1 MDREGLKKRLLQGLE
16 SGRLAHAYIFEG
28 PKETETLPMA
38 LEFAQALLCTGEGRK
53 PCGMCPSC
61 RNLAGGIHEDLVL
74 LQAEASGK
82 SGNLSLKD
90 EKVQKMQERLKKKP
104 LAASRVV
111 AILGDADLLTE
122 RAQNRLLKTLE
133 EPPGRD
139 VLILL
144 SENTEH
150 LLPTILSRCVV
161 FRWGEEK
168 AAAGETAPAKAVL
181 GKLCDGK
188 PYYAFLSEL
197 KDITSDKQKAEDFLD
212 VLEDLLRDLAIRAAG
227 AALPSLTG
235 EEDFL
240 RTYAPVAQE
249 DDLHCWVRIIEDTR
263 NDLSRNVNAGYALK
277 SMVLRMMAR
286 SRDGSR

>member
-1 MDREGLKKRLLQGLE
+1 MDRDSLKKRLMQGLE

-28 PKETETLPMA
+28 PKDGETLPLAM
-38 LEFAQALLCTGEGRK
+38 EFARALLCTGEGKK

-61 RNLAGGIHEDLVL
+61 RNLTGGIHEDLIV
-74 LQAEASGK
+74 LQAESSGK

-90 EKVQKMQERLKKKP
+90 EKVQKLQERLKKKP
-104 LAASRVV
+104 LAGDRVV

-139 VLILL
+139 VLVLL

-161 FRWGEEK
+161 FRWGEEAGTGTEI
-168 AAAGETAPAKAVL
+168 AAAKAVL

-197 KDITSDKQKAEDFLD
+197 KDITSEKQKADDFLD
-212 VLEDLLRDLAIRAAG
+212 TLQDLLRDLAIRSAG
-227 AALPSLTG
+227 AGLPSLTG
-235 EEDFL
+235 EEEFL
-240 RTYAPVAQE
+240 RTS
-249 DDLHCWVRIIEDTR
+249 T
-263 NDLSRNVNAGYALK
+263 
-277 SMVLRMMAR
+277 
-286 SRDGSR
+286 